1 MRVVDADNSGTL
13 TLDEAKRVA
22 FEHYGFDEETLAP
35 FFGQADENEDGQLDN
50 VEFAGFRSVIRAR
63 SVRDAMEK
71 MKVCLFFRCFWGKF
85 FLFFE
90 ENRHKRRWANF
101 HCRSN

>member
-22 FEHYGFDEETLAP
+22 FEHYGFDEGTLAP
-35 FFGQADENEDGQLDN
+35 FFGQADENEDGQLDT

-63 SVRDAMEK
+63 SVKDAMEK
-71 MKVCLFFRCFWGKF
+71 MKVGIRCTFLYLFR
-85 FLFFE
+85 FE
-90 ENRHKRRWANF
+90 SYRE
-101 HCRSN
+101 STLMVTVL